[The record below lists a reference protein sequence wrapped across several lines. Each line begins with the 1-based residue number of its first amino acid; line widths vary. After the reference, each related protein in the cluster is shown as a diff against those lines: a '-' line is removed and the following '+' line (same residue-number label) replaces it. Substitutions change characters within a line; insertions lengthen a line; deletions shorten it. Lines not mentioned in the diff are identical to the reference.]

1 MSCIMRC
8 RILLFNHRCRWCQV
22 KGLIRFLKYA
32 SVGGATFIIDLLLL
46 YLFIDYLDI
55 YYVQATALAFGVA
68 VSINYFVSRRFVF
81 TGTLRSVH
89 AGYAIFILIAG
100 AGMVAVTGLMVVFVE
115 VFHLPYF
122 PARIIIAG
130 IVGLWNYG
138 MNLYVNFKVA
148 GKH

>member
-1 MSCIMRC
+1 MRV
-8 RILLFNHRCRWCQV
+8 RILLLHHPCRWCHV
-22 KGLIRFLKYA
+22 KGLIRFLKFA
-32 SVGGATFIIDLLLL
+32 TVGGTTFLIDLLLL
-46 YLFIDYLDI
+46 YLLIDYLHI
-55 YYVQATALAFGVA
+55 YYVQATALAFGIA

-81 TGTLRSVH
+81 TGTRRSVH
-89 AGYAIFILIAG
+89 AGYAIFLLIAG

-115 VFHLPYF
+115 VLHLPYL
-122 PARIIIAG
+122 PARIMIAG